1 MSAWCSP
8 LVYIVICQCVYLPVL
23 LVSLT
28 CLYDSLSVT
37 ACLFVC
43 QSTYLSVSAACLPVC
58 QSLSVYLSVSF
69 CLFTCLS
76 VSAYI
81 HVCLCYE
88 SVCLSQSITW
98 VWVATDPY
106 PPPLSPS
113 HLLLPPPFDSHHDL
127 RAQIFQTLISTKCI
141 EPGYM
146 FSLSLV
152 FLSPLP
158 HPELRPLTSFFS
170 NSCHDNSTCFSSHHI
185 MPKTTA
191 PFCLSFSKVYK
202 KNFKC

>member
-1 MSAWCSP
+1 MRSHYFMIDNLSWASSFCLSLSLSTSSCLP
-8 LVYIVICQCVYLPVL
+8 LLF
-23 LVSLT
+23 VSMYVCLMFSS
-28 CLYDSLSVT
+28 CLY
-37 ACLFVC
+37 C
-43 QSTYLSVSAACLPVC
+43 YLSVCLPASLACQPNLFVWQPLCDCLSICLSVHLFVSVC
-58 QSLSVYLSVSF
+58 LYTCLSVSVYLSVSF

-158 HPELRPLTSFFS
+158 HPELRPLTSFF
-170 NSCHDNSTCFSSHHI
+170 F
-185 MPKTTA
+185 
-191 PFCLSFSKVYK
+191 
-202 KNFKC
+202 